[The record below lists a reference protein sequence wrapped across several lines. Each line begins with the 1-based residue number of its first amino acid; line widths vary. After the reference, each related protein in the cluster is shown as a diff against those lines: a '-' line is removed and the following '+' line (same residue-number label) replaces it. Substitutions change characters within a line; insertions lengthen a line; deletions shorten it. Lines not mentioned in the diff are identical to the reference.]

1 MFTEH
6 QIAPLV
12 TDTFSTLQL
21 PMDKFFL
28 SFCNTPFSIHQVKH
42 LSLKKQS
49 LTLVQFDQYHCHL
62 MLTNNLGVE
71 LRSLKVLN
79 TGNIAI
85 LWWFPIFFGKGI
97 RWPIVEIKS
106 CQRSWVTRPHPASW
120 SATTV
125 SPRRI
130 GWRLGGTWRWLAVR
144 QPSRPRRCPSTSSGT
159 EVLRK
164 NPWLR
169 W

>member
-6 QIAPLV
+6 QIAPLGV

-28 SFCNTPFSIHQVKH
+28 SFCYTPFSIHQVKH

-49 LTLVQFDQYHCHL
+49 LTLVQFDQHHCYL
-62 MLTNNLGVE
+62 MLTYNLGVE

-85 LWWFPIFFGKGI
+85 L
-97 RWPIVEIKS
+97 
-106 CQRSWVTRPHPASW
+106 
-120 SATTV
+120 
-125 SPRRI
+125 
-130 GWRLGGTWRWLAVR
+130 
-144 QPSRPRRCPSTSSGT
+144 
-159 EVLRK
+159 
-164 NPWLR
+164 
-169 W
+169 